1 MTIFE
6 AGVGYRAEGGPVVVV
21 AGKEDGTGSARDG
34 AAKATQLLG
43 VTAVIAE
50 SLERIHRS
58 NLIGMGVLPLQ
69 FQDGV
74 TRKTLTLDGS
84 EVFDILGLADGVTA
98 DMEIP
103 CRITRQDGSSE
114 TVMLVCRLDTAF
126 EVTDYPHRDLLP
138 SVSSEATSGGN
149 NGVIRCIN

>member
-1 MTIFE
+1 MIRRPPRSTRTDTLFP
-6 AGVGYRAEGGPVVVV
+6 YTTLFRS
-21 AGKEDGTGSARDG
+21 KEYGTGSSRDW

-74 TRKTLTLDGS
+74 TRKTLALDGS

-98 DMEIP
+98 GMEIP

-114 TVMLVCRLDTAF
+114 TVMQIGRAHV
-126 EVTDYPHRDLLP
+126 
-138 SVSSEATSGGN
+138 
-149 NGVIRCIN
+149 